1 MKARTRIWLLFLAP
15 PKYAQGWIAE
25 LGAWDAETLPGGGQ
39 HIRQD
44 TPLALG
50 MGLN

>member
-15 PKYAQGWIAE
+15 PKYAQGQIAE
-25 LGAWDAETLPGGGQ
+25 LGAWDAETLPDGEQ
-39 HIRQD
+39 HVAQD

-50 MGLN
+50 MSLD